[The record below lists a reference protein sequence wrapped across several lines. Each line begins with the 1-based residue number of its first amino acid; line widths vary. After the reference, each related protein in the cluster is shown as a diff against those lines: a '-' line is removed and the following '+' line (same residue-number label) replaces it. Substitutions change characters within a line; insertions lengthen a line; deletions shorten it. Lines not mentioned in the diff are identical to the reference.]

1 MKKLIFAVFVVG
13 CAGVASAADYTWLAN
28 PVNGSWLGAANWTS
42 GEWVADASN
51 TAAFD
56 VSSVTDVDVNGDVAV
71 AGVTVR
77 NAAYTFSNGTLTVN
91 GEFGVGAGATATV
104 HSTLL
109 GTDKSR
115 RFAKAGT
122 GMLVLKGDA
131 STTNTFARFAT
142 RGGTLV
148 LDGGVTKVTGPSDGA
163 GETVVAGS
171 FANSSRLEITG
182 GAQLLFTATSSYLS
196 NSGCDLVVSDGLL
209 DCWSFNEF
217 LNGFADN
224 NGTDKAKVGKITVRD
239 KGVLRANQI
248 RIAKVERSASYWTP
262 DYGTINLETGGVLR
276 VKNFTMDGGSSRKTA
291 TMNFNGGTLEFINSA
306 AESAN
311 SSIRT
316 QRFLNGETASWTN
329 VTLNILE
336 GGLTINNNGCPS
348 YLYQGFKSGCANDGG
363 LTIKGGNT
371 FYAWGVS
378 TYTGG
383 TRIQG
388 SVWYAI
394 QQDGNLGAAP
404 DEPTDNIFFDSNS
417 AVFHFDRDCD
427 VHSNRNV
434 RIADGVTMQ
443 IGTQN
448 GRVGRF
454 HGCFGAMGD
463 HASTHLR
470 TLANWAGTTAFD
482 PGEGRT
488 NRIGWLLC
496 CGRTEFAG
504 GTTLITGNTAAD
516 VHAKCGFLVC
526 RAPELTSQSFSDNQG
541 VLTVSG
547 GSLVVPNYMYTEVA
561 GGGQVY
567 VTGGVLDVSKGREW
581 LNGLGSPGRTVVQ
594 DSGVMIAPQVRISQC
609 GTVDANGEPLCSVQV
624 KTGGVLKLNKFWVDT
639 NPNSKPYQKGVV
651 LLDGG
656 TLEARVNNANF
667 LGDSAGHWDGIS
679 VRAGA
684 GGARFDTAGFN
695 ISVLKPI
702 LSGVANDGGVAKR
715 GAGTLTLQGA
725 NTYNGPT
732 RLEGGTLAFA
742 RADAFPGGNLDVSA
756 ATFSAQDAKTPFATI
771 PELTFRNGCGV
782 RVVGM
787 TDELAKSVAGTRTV
801 AACTTALTSRPSL
814 TVLDADGNE
823 LEDTPWRLSLSSDGK
838 SLRLAYVRG
847 TTLILR

>member
-1 MKKLIFAVFVVG
+1 MNKLVFTVVAIV
-13 CAGVASAADYTWLAN
+13 CAGVVSAADYAWLAD
-28 PVNGSWLGAANWTS
+28 PLNGNWLGAANWTT

-56 VSSVTDVDVNGDVAV
+56 VSSATDVDVNGDVAV
-71 AGVTVR
+71 SGVTVR
-77 NAAYTFSNGTLTVN
+77 NADYTFSNGTLTVN
-91 GEFGVGAGATATV
+91 GEFDVGAGATATV
-104 HSTLL
+104 RSALL
-109 GTDKSR
+109 GTNKDR
-115 RFAKAGT
+115 RFAKTGSGT
-122 GMLVLKGDA
+122 LVVKGDA
-131 STTNTFARFAT
+131 STTNVFARFAT
-142 RGGTLV
+142 RGGTTV

-171 FANSSRLEITG
+171 FANTSRLEITG
-182 GAQLLFTATSSYLS
+182 GAQLLFTASSSYLS
-196 NSGCDLVVSDGLL
+196 NSGCDIVVSDGLF

-224 NGTDKAKVGKITVRD
+224 NNTDNAKVGKITIRN

-248 RIAKVERSASYWTP
+248 RIAKVERTASYWTP

-276 VKNFTMDGGSSRKTA
+276 VKNFSMDGGASRKTA
-291 TMNFNGGTLEFINSA
+291 TMNFNGGTLEFVNSA
-306 AESAN
+306 AEVTGGSK
-311 SSIRT
+311 T
-316 QRFLNGETASWTN
+316 HRFNGSETASWTN
-329 VTLNILE
+329 VTLNVLE
-336 GGLTINNNGCPS
+336 GGLTINNNGCAS
-348 YLYQGFKSGCANDGG
+348 YLNQGFRSGCANDGG
-363 LTIKGGNT
+363 LTVTGSNT

-388 SVWYAI
+388 RVWYAI

-404 DEPTDNIFFDSNS
+404 DEPIDNIFFDSNS

-443 IGTQN
+443 IGAQTD
-448 GRVGRF
+448 RVGCF
-454 HGCFGAMGD
+454 HGCFGATGD
-463 HASTHLR
+463 HASTRVR
-470 TLANWAGTTAFD
+470 TMANWPGTTAFD

-488 NRIGWLLC
+488 NRIGRLMC
-496 CGRTEFAG
+496 CGVTEFAG
-504 GTTLITGNTAAD
+504 GTTVVTSNTNVK
-516 VHAKCGFLVC
+516 VHADCGFLVS
-526 RAPELTSQSFSDNQG
+526 RDAGVSAASFSNGQG
-541 VLTVSG
+541 VLRVSG
-547 GSLVVPNYMYTEVA
+547 GSLVVPNSMYTEVA

-567 VTGGVLDVSKGREW
+567 VTGGVLDVSKVREW

-594 DSGVMIAPQVRISQC
+594 DRGVMVASQVRISQC
-609 GTVDANGEPLCSVQV
+609 SSVDANGDPLCSVQV
-624 KTGGVLKLNKFWVDT
+624 KTGGVLQLNKFWVDT
-639 NPNSKPYQKGVV
+639 NPNTKPYQKGVV

-702 LSGVANDGGVAKR
+702 LSGVANDGGVANR

-732 RLEGGTLAFA
+732 QVSGGTLVIQKSYVGG
-742 RADAFPGGNLDVSA
+742 DLDFPAAGLAAKDRSTPFVTMPALPAGRKVRVSSVTAA
-756 ATFSAQDAKTPFATI
+756 ATAAMQGVKTVATFAEPLTAV
-771 PELTFRNGCGV
+771 PEL
-782 RVVGM
+782 VV
-787 TDELAKSVAGTRTV
+787 ELAEGEDVPVAPWT
-801 AACTTALTSRPSL
+801 LSL
-814 TVLDADGNE
+814 ADG
-823 LEDTPWRLSLSSDGK
+823 GK
-838 SLRLAYVRG
+838 TLRIAYARG
-847 TTLILR
+847 TALILR

>member
-1 MKKLIFAVFVVG
+1 MKRLVFAVFAVG
-13 CAGVASAADYTWLAN
+13 CAGVAQAAAYSWLAD
-28 PVNGSWLGAANWTS
+28 PLNGQWLGAANWTT
-42 GEWVADASN
+42 GGWVTDASN

-56 VSSVTDVDVNGDVAV
+56 VSSVTDVDVNGDVVV

-77 NAAYTFSNGTLTVN
+77 NADYTFTNGTLTVN

-109 GTDKSR
+109 GTDKSH

-122 GMLVLKGDA
+122 GTLVLKGDA

-148 LDGGVTKVTGPSDGA
+148 LDGGVTRVTGPSDGA

-171 FANSSRLEITG
+171 FANTSRLEITG
-182 GAQLLFTATSSYLS
+182 GAQLLFTAASSYLS
-196 NSGCDLVVSDGLL
+196 NSGCDIVVSDGLF
-209 DCWSFNEF
+209 DCWSFSEF

-239 KGVLRANQI
+239 KGVLRANQL
-248 RIAKVERSASYWTP
+248 RIAKVDKSAAYWTP
-262 DYGTINLETGGVLR
+262 DYGTINLETGGLLR
-276 VKNFTMDGGSSRKTA
+276 VRNFSMDGGSSRKTA
-291 TMNFNGGTLEFINSA
+291 TMNFDGGALEFVNSA
-306 AESAN
+306 AEV
-311 SSIRT
+311 SSGART
-316 QRFLNGETASWTN
+316 QRFNGSETPSWTN
-329 VTLNILE
+329 VTLNVLE
-336 GGLTINNNGCPS
+336 GGLTITNNGCAS
-348 YLYQGFKSGCANDGG
+348 YLYQGFSAGCPNDGG
-363 LTIKGGNT
+363 LTIAGGNT
-371 FYAWGVS
+371 FYLWGDS

-383 TRIQG
+383 TRIQD
-388 SVWYAI
+388 SVWFAI
-394 QQDGNLGAAP
+394 QKDSNLGAAP
-404 DEPTDNIFFDSNS
+404 DEPVDNIFFDSNS
-417 AVFHFDRDCD
+417 AVFHFDRDCQ

-443 IGTQN
+443 VGTQN
-448 GRVGRF
+448 GRTACFHGRF
-454 HGCFGAMGD
+454 GVTGD
-463 HASTHLR
+463 HASTHVR
-470 TLANWAGTTAFD
+470 TMSNWGGTTAFD

-504 GTTLITGNTAAD
+504 GTTRITGNTAAD

-594 DSGVMIAPQVRISQC
+594 DRGVMIAPQVRISQC

-624 KTGGVLKLNKFWVDT
+624 KTGGVLKLTKFWVDT
-639 NPNSKPYQKGVV
+639 NANSKPYQKGFV

-656 TLEARVNNANF
+656 TLVARGNNANF
-667 LGDSAGHWDGIS
+667 LGDAAAHWDGIS

-702 LSGVANDGGVAKR
+702 LSGAASDGGVTKL

-725 NTYNGPT
+725 NTFNGPA
-732 RLEGGTLAFA
+732 RVSGGTLVFQKDYAGGDLDFPA
-742 RADAFPGGNLDVSA
+742 AGLAAKDRATPFVTMPALPAGRKVRVSSVSA
-756 ATFSAQDAKTPFATI
+756 ASVAAMQGVKTVATFAEPLASV
-771 PELTFRNGCGV
+771 PEL
-782 RVVGM
+782 VVEPAEGE
-787 TDELAKSVAGTRTV
+787 DVP
-801 AACTTALTSRPSL
+801 AAPWSL
-814 TVLDADGNE
+814 SLADGGR
-823 LEDTPWRLSLSSDGK
+823 T
-838 SLRLAYVRG
+838 LRITYARG
-847 TTLILR
+847 TALILR